1 MKNNVAKVT
10 GMVLL
15 FSLALA
21 LIAGGWVNKTMVHR
35 RSFDYRRRGWNETA
49 YIEWSPVSNAEGYNV
64 YVKHANAPD
73 SSYQQMD
80 NELIRQYPSYWRA
93 DAVGLAEICDEG

>member
-21 LIAGGWVNKTMVHR
+21 LIAGGWVNKTMVHAAGLSIIGGGAGMKR
-35 RSFDYRRRGWNETA
+35 R
-49 YIEWSPVSNAEGYNV
+49 I
-64 YVKHANAPD
+64 
-73 SSYQQMD
+73 
-80 NELIRQYPSYWRA
+80 
-93 DAVGLAEICDEG
+93 